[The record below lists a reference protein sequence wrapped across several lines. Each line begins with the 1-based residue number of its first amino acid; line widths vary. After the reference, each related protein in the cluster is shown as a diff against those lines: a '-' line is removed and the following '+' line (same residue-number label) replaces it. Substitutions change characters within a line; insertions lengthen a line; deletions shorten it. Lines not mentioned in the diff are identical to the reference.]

1 MRTDFFENINFDIV
15 YETVDALT
23 MEALDK
29 DIVCYDVS
37 FEEIDN
43 GENVKSK
50 GKAFSIDGLNF
61 FGFTQDEIDTSLKSK
76 KADYSKDR
84 VFAGSYIQNKGLSI
98 VVMPL
103 DKLHMQSNMQ
113 DFELNGVYKAENQS
127 TYGEFMGKPVKII
140 LNQNKDQNSEQILI
154 DFFDMLAIITK
165 NHPNKALLIVEKTL
179 SQDSNVEII
188 NRAVEENKSKAISEI
203 FESEEPSSNGQSK

>member
-37 FEEIDN
+37 FEEIVN
-43 GENVKSK
+43 GENVPSS

-61 FGFTQDEIDTSLKSK
+61 FGFTHNDAETSLKTK
-76 KADYSKDR
+76 RADYSKDR
-84 VFAGSYIQNKGLSI
+84 VFAGSYIQDKGLSI

-113 DFELNGVYKAENQS
+113 DFEFNGVYKAESQNV
-127 TYGEFMGKPVKII
+127 YGEFMGKPVKIV

-154 DFFDMLAIITK
+154 DYFDMLAIITK
-165 NHPNKALLIVEKTL
+165 NHPNKALLIVEKIL

-188 NRAVEENKSKAISEI
+188 NRTVEEDKSKSISEI
-203 FESEEPSSNGQSK
+203 FESEEPSSNEQSK